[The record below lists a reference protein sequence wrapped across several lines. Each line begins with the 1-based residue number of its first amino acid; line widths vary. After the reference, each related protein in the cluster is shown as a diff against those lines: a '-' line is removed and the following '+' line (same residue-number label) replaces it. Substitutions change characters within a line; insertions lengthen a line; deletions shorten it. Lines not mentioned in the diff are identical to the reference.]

1 MMGLTNGFGTMADL
15 LGPSKTNSGIGKE
28 SKKKLTFKDKA
39 GLTIVV
45 VHIWLIAMCIGLI
58 AKVVNIFERRT
69 KILEKELSNKKQKS
83 TVIIDVEAKEVTDD

>member
-1 MMGLTNGFGTMADL
+1 MADL

-45 VHIWLIAMCIGLI
+45 VHIWLIAACIGLI
-58 AKVVNIFERRT
+58 AKIVNIYERRT
-69 KILEKELSNKKQKS
+69 KIFEKRQKELLNRNQKN